1 MSNDKIVNILF
12 VFSFIF
18 FLSFIDERLE
28 SMDYLKSPLALLHIF
43 YEKWRKET
51 SYLLILFPWYISS
64 SLKSSLIQNQIILLI
79 LKIWGYFHIDLLS
92 LRCLILAHQVWVYF
106 QKGLSLSLS
115 LSQKPD
121 YSHKW
126 KYHFLKWSQTW
137 WTKTK
142 DLKLKGPKWKE
153 T

>member
-12 VFSFIF
+12 VFSFFFF
-18 FLSFIDERLE
+18 FLFFIDE
-28 SMDYLKSPLALLHIF
+28 SMDYLKSPPALLHIF

-51 SYLLILFPWYISS
+51 SYLLILFPSYISS

-115 LSQKPD
+115 QKPD

>member
-28 SMDYLKSPLALLHIF
+28 SMDYLKSPPALLHIF

-51 SYLLILFPWYISS
+51 SYLLILFPSYISS

-79 LKIWGYFHIDLLS
+79 LKIWGYFHIDLFKFKVFNFGPSSLS
-92 LRCLILAHQVWVYF
+92 LFSKR
-106 QKGLSLSLS
+106 SLS

>member
-28 SMDYLKSPLALLHIF
+28 SMDYLKSPPALLHIF

-51 SYLLILFPWYISS
+51 SYLLILFPSYISS

-115 LSQKPD
+115 LKSQIIHING
-121 YSHKW
+121 SII
-126 KYHFLKWSQTW
+126 F
-137 WTKTK
+137 
-142 DLKLKGPKWKE
+142 
-153 T
+153 